1 MSLLDSLNNK
11 QREAAACTEGPLLI
25 LAGAGSGK
33 TRTIIHR
40 IAYILDQSLAW
51 PSEILAITFTNKAA
65 GEMRERIAAMNVADS
80 KSIWMS
86 TFHAACAR
94 IMRMQCEHL
103 GYGRNFV
110 IYDTDDQ
117 KRLYKIIAKE
127 LQLSDKLFSFNSVIG
142 AISDAKNKDIDAKA
156 FALEAEGDFRQ
167 ETIAK
172 AYSLYQK
179 KLKNNNAMDFDDL
192 IFNTLKLFRENKAVL
207 EYYRKK
213 FKYILVDEYQDTNH
227 SQYELVNL
235 LAGHYRNL
243 CVCGDDDQSI
253 YGWRGADINN
263 ILDFEKDYP
272 DAKVV
277 KLEENYR
284 STPIILDAANHII
297 ANNTGRKEKVLWTS
311 NPEGPKVKVTSYDT
325 GNAEARDIGM
335 RVRGLRLEKGYAY
348 GDIAV
353 LYRTNAQSRLFEEA
367 FMREGIPYQIVG
379 GIGFYARQEI
389 KDIITYLHVLINPD
403 DDLGTTRII
412 NVPKRGIGG
421 STITKISDFA
431 EFKGWSLMEAVY
443 RYDEVVTLS
452 ASVKSKIKEFADT
465 MNRLRQKTETE
476 PVSKVIEAVISETG
490 YLDML
495 EEGKLDKSES
505 RIDNLKELVSSAVE
519 FEKNSDDT
527 SLTAFLETVALTS
540 QTDGYNEDEGRVLL
554 MTLHNAKGLE
564 FPVVFMPG
572 MEDGIFP
579 HFRSLESESDIEE
592 ERRICYVGITRA
604 EKQLFMSWA
613 ASRTNYGRITPQIRS
628 RFLNEL
634 PEACIEED
642 DQSVRNS
649 MTHAPKIKQRG
660 SALFSENISYGKKY
674 SRRKKATFASNASDS
689 FRPGDKVKHK
699 KFGVGT
705 IVEVKP
711 NQLSIAFPGLGI
723 KKLDPGY
730 VSAV

>member
-1 MSLLDSLNNK
+1 MSLLDSLNNQ

-40 IAYILDQSLAW
+40 IAYILEQKLAW

-65 GEMRERIAAMNVADS
+65 GEMRERIAAMHVADS

-94 IMRMQCEHL
+94 ILRMQCEHL

-117 KRLYKIIAKE
+117 KRLYKTIVKD
-127 LQLSDKLFSFNSVIG
+127 LQLSDKLFSFNIVIG
-142 AISDAKNKDIDAKA
+142 AISDAKNRDVDAET
-156 FALEAEGDFRQ
+156 FAREAAGDFRQ
-167 ETIAK
+167 EKIAE
-172 AYSLYQK
+172 AYKLYQSTLK
-179 KLKNNNAMDFDDL
+179 KNNAMDFDDL
-192 IFNTLKLFRENKAVL
+192 IFNTLKLFRENEAVL
-207 EYYRKK
+207 DYYRRK

-227 SQYELVNL
+227 SQYELVNM

-284 STPIILDAANHII
+284 STPVILDAANHVI
-297 ANNTGRKEKVLWTS
+297 ANNRGRKEKALWTS
-311 NPEGPKVKVTSYDT
+311 NPEGAKVLVSSYDT
-325 GNAEARDIGM
+325 GNAEAADIGA
-335 RVRGLRLEKGYAY
+335 RIRNLCLEKGYTF
-348 GDIAV
+348 GDMAV

-389 KDIITYLHVLINPD
+389 KDIITYLHVLVNPD

-421 STITKISDFA
+421 STVTKMADFA
-431 EFKGWSLMEAVY
+431 EFKGWSLMEAAY
-443 RYDEVVTLS
+443 RYDEIVTLS
-452 ASVKSKIKEFADT
+452 ASVKAKVKEFADT
-465 MNRLRQKTETE
+465 MNSLRQKAEAE
-476 PVSKVIEAVISETG
+476 PVSQVIKAVMAETG
-490 YLDML
+490 YMDML
-495 EEGKLDKSES
+495 EEGKLDHSES
-505 RIDNLKELVSSAVE
+505 RIDNLNELVTSAVE

-540 QTDGYNEDEGRVLL
+540 QTDAYNEDEGRVLL

-579 HFRSLESESDIEE
+579 HFRSLESESEIEE

-613 ASRTNYGRITPQIRS
+613 ASRTNYGRVTPQIRS
-628 RFLNEL
+628 RFLDEL
-634 PEACIEED
+634 PEACIEVN
-642 DQSVRNS
+642 DQTVRHTIS
-649 MTHAPKIKQRG
+649 RAPKIKERG
-660 SALFSENISYGKKY
+660 SELFSENINFG
-674 SRRKKATFASNASDS
+674 RRRPRKKASASANASAG
-689 FRPGDKVKHK
+689 FKAGDKVKHK

-711 NQLSIAFPGLGI
+711 NQVSIAFPGLGI

>member
-40 IAYILDQSLAW
+40 IAYILEQKLAW

-80 KSIWMS
+80 KAIWMS

-94 IMRMQCEHL
+94 ILRMQCEHL
-103 GYGRNFV
+103 NYGRNFV

-127 LQLSDKLFSFNSVIG
+127 LQLSDKLFSFNTVIG
-142 AISDAKNKDIDAKA
+142 AISDAKNRDVDAET
-156 FALEAEGDFRQ
+156 FAREAQGDFRQ

-192 IFNTLKLFRENKAVL
+192 IFNTLKLFRENEAVL
-207 EYYRKK
+207 AYYQQK

-284 STPIILDAANHII
+284 STPMILNTANHVI
-297 ANNTGRKEKVLWTS
+297 AYNNGRKEKALWTS
-311 NPEGPKVKVTSYDT
+311 NPDGPKVTVSSYDT

-335 RVRGLRLEKGYAY
+335 RVRNLRLEKGASY

-367 FMREGIPYQIVG
+367 FLREGIPYQIVG

-389 KDIITYLHVLINPD
+389 KDIITYLHVLINPN
-403 DDLGTTRII
+403 DDLGTARII

-421 STITKISDFA
+421 STVTKIADFA

-443 RYDEVVTLS
+443 RYDDIVTLS
-452 ASVKSKIKEFADT
+452 ASVKAKVKEFADT
-465 MNRLRQKTETE
+465 MNKLGEKAKNES
-476 PVSKVIEAVISETG
+476 VSSVIKAVITETG

-505 RIDNLKELVSSAVE
+505 RIDNLQELVSSAAE

-540 QTDGYNEDEGRVLL
+540 QTDGYNEDEGKVLL

-564 FPVVFMPG
+564 FPIVFMPG

-579 HFRSLESESDIEE
+579 HFRSLESESEIEE

-628 RFLNEL
+628 RFLDEL
-634 PEACIEED
+634 PEDCIEED

-649 MTHAPKIKQRG
+649 MTRAPKIKQRG
-660 SALFSENISYGKKY
+660 SELFSENISYGKKY
-674 SRRKKATFASNASDS
+674 SHRKKTSVSGNSSANFN
-689 FRPGDKVKHK
+689 PGDKVKHK

-705 IVEVKP
+705 VVEVKP
-711 NQLSIAFPGLGI
+711 NQISIAFPGLGI